1 MTSNRIVIVAVALLS
16 CFISSIHAE
25 VVSQP
30 ILAKPIVL
38 EHGKAWTSSLIKCSS
53 RPAILYLKGRIP
65 ADKEGKGGHAL
76 SIELNGTLLTP
87 DNVTILNNKQKVFR
101 LIKHGDENK
110 DTWDIDVFDGANSSW
125 YLIKD
130 NDYLPEFN
138 DDWLCQSRMFL
149 SNYYE
154 HLLLVPAKLL
164 GESNQVVLRNTH
176 SSQAI
181 GIQDTQ
187 TSRRWAASSGRLAGR
202 DRPVARLESAGWADG
217 AGNGIEAIAR
227 GSGRA
232 RGASQPHRED
242 AEKR

>member
-1 MTSNRIVIVAVALLS
+1 MKSYKVLVVACAILS
-16 CFISSIHAE
+16 CVVSSLHAE
-25 VVSQP
+25 VASQP
-30 ILAKPIVL
+30 ILAKPIAL
-38 EHGKAWTSSLIKCSS
+38 EPGKAWTSFPVKRSS

-101 LIKHGDENK
+101 LIKDGDENK

-181 GIQDTQ
+181 GRIQDTQ

-227 GSGRA
+227 GSG
-232 RGASQPHRED
+232 
-242 AEKR
+242 